1 MQDSGRITVENT
13 KLLLKLGEA
22 GRDTLLIMLDQFQGK
37 NQGVLD
43 RSQMNPAQKQKLKRG
58 IAELTSSNI
67 ITKIFHSQSS
77 YKINPN
83 ILCVISHKQTL
94 SYLINNSVKGIRH
107 THFLILLTAIE
118 EFFYDFYHTPAE
130 FLIKGKTQ
138 LKVPADLFS
147 RTVKATKPD
156 PKLFFVYQKPSLLTR
171 LIHLQGYMNFIQI
184 SDGRGYPDKEL
195 QDFLEYFKETLLKS
209 NWQLCSEVTDAY
221 VKREMEPLRA
231 HAYEWFSTRVPEY
244 LL

>member
-1 MQDSGRITVENT
+1 
-13 KLLLKLGEA
+13 
-22 GRDTLLIMLDQFQGK
+22 
-37 NQGVLD
+37 
-43 RSQMNPAQKQKLKRG
+43 
-58 IAELTSSNI
+58 
-67 ITKIFHSQSS
+67 
-77 YKINPN
+77 
-83 ILCVISHKQTL
+83 
-94 SYLINNSVKGIRH
+94 LINNSVKGIRH

-138 LKVPADLFS
+138 LKVPADFFS

-156 PKLFFVYQKPSLLTR
+156 PKFCFRYENTTLLTR
-171 LIHLQGYMNFIQI
+171 LIQLQGYMNYIQI
-184 SDGRGYPDKEL
+184 SDGRGYPDNEI
-195 QDFLEYFKETLLKS
+195 QGFLEYFRETFFKENLIINFDVS
-209 NWQLCSEVTDAY
+209 SAY